1 MTVLLQISPDSDS
14 EKKLENWSIFDEV
27 IRRTKKS
34 AKFMGH
40 PVENDIMNKI
50 FAAVFLCCRLQ
61 DAATDVPGRL

>member
-1 MTVLLQISPDSDS
+1 
-14 EKKLENWSIFDEV
+14 
-27 IRRTKKS
+27 
-34 AKFMGH
+34 MGH